1 MSHPVEDVLGHRFAR
16 PELLREALT
25 HRSAAASGGR
35 RAGGGAGKRS
45 NERLEFLGDRVLSLL
60 MTEWLMERFP
70 GEQEGGLGRRLGY
83 LVSGPVLA
91 EIAAEIRLGDA
102 MAIAPGEA
110 RVGIGTRATVLADA
124 LEAVLGALYL
134 DSGLDPARAFVRRA
148 WEGRV
153 ADLAEPPKPVK
164 TALQEWAQ
172 TKGGA
177 LPVYRLD
184 ERTGP
189 PHEPVFT
196 VTVTVGSLTGTGT
209 GGSKR
214 GAEEAAAGALL
225 AQVRHAQARHA

>member
-1 MSHPVEDVLGHRFAR
+1 MSHPVEDALGHRFAR

-25 HRSAAASGGR
+25 HRSAASGGR
-35 RAGGGAGKRS
+35 RGRNAARTGS

-60 MTEWLMERFP
+60 MTELLMERFP
-70 GEQEGGLGRRLGY
+70 GEQEGGLGRRLGH

-134 DSGLDPARAFVRRA
+134 DGGLDPARGFVRRA
-148 WEGRV
+148 WESRV
-153 ADLAEPPKPVK
+153 SEQAEPPKPVK

-184 ERTGP
+184 DRTGP
-189 PHEPVFT
+189 SHEPVFT
-196 VTVTVGSLTGTGT
+196 VTVTVGPFSGTGT
-209 GGSKR
+209 AGSKR
-214 GAEEAAAGALL
+214 AAEEAAAGALL
-225 AQVRHAQARHA
+225 AQVGRVQAGRA